1 MYNVFQEIYTTLN
14 ASGVLLDILTD
25 RVLGE
30 IALQPG
36 RSYNALDVS
45 DMTLIKVSD
54 AHTQKDNN
62 G

>member
-14 ASGVLLDILTD
+14 APGVLLDILTD

-30 IALQPG
+30 IALQPR